1 MQMKSGDDTDPS
13 TYDISMG
20 LSILP
25 SDRINRENII
35 SSFPCVHS
43 FFGKELT

>member
-20 LSILP
+20 QGFV
-25 SDRINRENII
+25 NIYK
-35 SSFPCVHS
+35 SFLLI
-43 FFGKELT
+43 G

>member
-20 LSILP
+20 MGFV
-25 SDRINRENII
+25 NFYK
-35 SSFPCVHS
+35 SFLLN
-43 FFGKELT
+43 G

>member
-20 LSILP
+20 
-25 SDRINRENII
+25 RGFVNFYK
-35 SSFPCVHS
+35 SFLLN
-43 FFGKELT
+43 G